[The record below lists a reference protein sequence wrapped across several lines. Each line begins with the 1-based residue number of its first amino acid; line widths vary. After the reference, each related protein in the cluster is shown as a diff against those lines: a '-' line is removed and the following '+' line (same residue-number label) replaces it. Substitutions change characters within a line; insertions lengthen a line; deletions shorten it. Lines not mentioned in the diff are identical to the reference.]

1 MTTEDILEHI
11 ERNPREC
18 PYCGKKVDITL
29 FGYHLKD
36 LVILTEELRLKGI
49 RPDELEKHTL
59 DLKFAYES
67 VMKALEEQT
76 AKMFE
81 GRAGE

>member
-1 MTTEDILEHI
+1 MTTEDILAHI
-11 ERNPREC
+11 SRNPREC

-49 RPDELEKHTL
+49 RPDELERHTL

-76 AKMFE
+76 KTMFE
-81 GRAGE
+81 GRAE